1 MLRATSSICGS
12 GVRVV
17 RDVSAVSREPP
28 GLGFT
33 ASPSPIS
40 QLPPVPPPALWLV
53 FTRSSGH
60 KIRPGFQYR
69 GQITTNQNHFFVKL
83 NRGMLIHAVSYEIDK
98 HWDQDI
104 SNIPP

>member
-40 QLPPVPPPALWLV
+40 QLPPVVPPPALWLV
-53 FTRSSGH
+53 FTRSKH
-60 KIRPGFQYR
+60 
-69 GQITTNQNHFFVKL
+69 GQNATKL
-83 NRGMLIHAVSYEIDK
+83 
-98 HWDQDI
+98 DQDRDI
-104 SNIPP
+104 S